1 MRSTTL
7 PIILTLVI
15 LTLLGGCATKEARQK
30 GLTEQEVYETAQK
43 YLNNNSWQ
51 SAIQTL
57 QLLEENFPFGTYGEQ
72 AQLELIYAHYKAQ
85 NYEELI
91 AVADRFIRLHPQHR
105 DVDYAFYMRG
115 LASFHRE
122 QGFMGSLFG
131 EDNTTRDPGA
141 ARESF
146 DHFTQFIQRF
156 PNSPYAPDA
165 QKRMIFLRNA
175 LARYEIH
182 IANYYFK
189 RGAFLAAAQRGSYVV
204 ANFQETPAIPD
215 GLATMAQAYY
225 LLGRDELAED
235 AVQVLRT
242 NFPNYPALEDDGSFN
257 QKFYLHSKKRGLF
270 SYLTFGL
277 FSRAELDGFDT
288 RTLYNPEYDSA
299 EPEDVQ
305 RP

>member
-7 PIILTLVI
+7 PIVLTLVI
-15 LTLLGGCATKEARQK
+15 LMLLGGCASNADREK
-30 GLTEQEVYETAQK
+30 GVSEQEVYETAQR
-43 YLNNNSWQ
+43 YLNSNSWQ

-72 AQLELIYAHYKAQ
+72 AQLELIYAHYQAQ
-85 NYEELI
+85 NYDELI
-91 AVADRFIRLHPQHR
+91 AVADRFIRLHPQHE
-105 DVDYAFYMRG
+105 DVDYAYYMRG

-122 QGFMGSLFG
+122 QGFLGSLFG

-146 DHFTQFIQRF
+146 DHFTQFIQKF
-156 PNSPYAPDA
+156 PDSPYAPDA

-204 ANFQETPAIPD
+204 ANFQQTPAVPD
-215 GLATMAQAYY
+215 ALAVMAQAYY
-225 LLGRDELAED
+225 LLGREELAED
-235 AVQVLRT
+235 AVRVLAS
-242 NFPNYPALEDDGSFN
+242 NFPEYPALSRSGEFD
-257 QKFYLHSKKRGLF
+257 QEYYLRSKKRGWF
-270 SYLTFGL
+270 SILTLGL
-277 FSRAELDGFDT
+277 FERAELDGFDT
-288 RTLYNPEYDSA
+288 RALYNPEYQPQPS
-299 EPEDVQ
+299 EVS

>member
-7 PIILTLVI
+7 PIVLTLVI
-15 LTLLGGCATKEARQK
+15 LMLLGGCASNGDREK
-30 GLTEQEVYETAQK
+30 GVSEQEVYETAQRH
-43 YLNNNSWQ
+43 LNSNSWQ

-85 NYEELI
+85 NYDELI
-91 AVADRFIRLHPQHR
+91 AVADRFIRLHPQHE
-105 DVDYAFYMRG
+105 DVDYAYYMRG

-122 QGFMGSLFG
+122 RGFLGSLFG

-165 QKRMIFLRNA
+165 QKRMVFLRNA

-189 RGAFLAAAQRGSYVV
+189 RGAYLAAAQRGSYVV
-204 ANFQETPAIPD
+204 ANFQQSPAIPD
-215 GLATMAQAYY
+215 ALAVMAQAYY

-235 AVQVLRT
+235 AVQVLAT
-242 NFPNYPALEDDGSFN
+242 NFPEYPALSDSGEFDQEYYLRNDDRGWFSI
-257 QKFYLHSKKRGLF
+257 LTLGLF
-270 SYLTFGL
+270 E
-277 FSRAELDGFDT
+277 RAELDGFDT
-288 RTLYNPEYDSA
+288 RSIYNPEYQSRQ
-299 EPEDVQ
+299 PEVG

>member
-7 PIILTLVI
+7 PIVLTLII
-15 LTLLGGCATKEARQK
+15 LTLLGGCASNADRKK
-30 GLTEQEVYETAQK
+30 GVSEQEVYETAQK
-43 YLNNNSWQ
+43 HLNTNSWQ

-72 AQLELIYAHYKAQ
+72 AQLELLYAHYKAQ
-85 NYEELI
+85 NFEEAI
-91 AVADRFIRLHPQHR
+91 AVADRFIRLHPQHK
-105 DVDYAFYMRG
+105 DVDYAYYMRG

-122 QGFMGSLFG
+122 RGFLGSLFG

-146 DHFTQFIQRF
+146 DHFTQFIRKF
-156 PNSPYAPDA
+156 PGSPYAPDA

-182 IANYYFK
+182 TANYYFK
-189 RGAFLAAAQRGSYVV
+189 RGAYLAAANRGSYVV
-204 ANFQETPAIPD
+204 ANFQETPAVPD
-215 GLATMAQAYY
+215 ALAVMAQGYY

-235 AVQVLRT
+235 AVRVLAA
-242 NFPNYPALEDDGSFN
+242 NFPDYPALNKQGEFD
-257 QKFYLHSKKRGLF
+257 QRYYLRNKERSLF
-270 SYLTFGL
+270 SYLTLGI

-288 RTLYNPEYDSA
+288 RAIYNPEYTSR
-299 EPEDVQ
+299 PVDVS